1 MQMKEKKTS
10 VFEIESIP
18 KAVAVLAIPSVLSML
33 VTVLYNMVDR
43 MYIGHIPG
51 VGDLALA
58 GVGVCGP
65 VVTMI
70 GSAASLIGV
79 GGAPLMSMR
88 MGEGETEQARRI
100 LANCFLVLCVL
111 SVALMAAALAAVVH
125 LLYHSEYAET
135 STPNDCFAA
144 VSATA
149 TGETAVPKIVCLTF
163 DDGPSPVCPPQ
174 LLDGLKKRDVKVTF
188 FVTGQNV
195 ESYPDIVK
203 RASDEGHLIGNHTFH
218 HVQLTAANTEEFK
231 TEIVSTNE
239 IIQEVTWKETS
250 FIRPPYGSWDKKY
263 EKELNMFPVLW
274 DVDPLDW
281 CSTNVDK
288 IVRNVLS
295 HTKENS
301 IILMHDSYDSTV
313 TAALQIVD
321 ILQAVGYEFVTV
333 DEILFD

>member
-1 MQMKEKKTS
+1 MLKGKKWIAFLTM
-10 VFEIESIP
+10 FLF
-18 KAVAVLAIPSVLSML
+18 VAALTFLSRENGSAKRQE
-33 VTVLYNMVDR
+33 VWSNTMVDSG
-43 MYIGHIPG
+43 YE
-51 VGDLALA
+51 DE
-58 GVGVCGP
+58 
-65 VVTMI
+65 
-70 GSAASLIGV
+70 
-79 GGAPLMSMR
+79 APYK
-88 MGEGETEQARRI
+88 G
-100 LANCFLVLCVL
+100 
-111 SVALMAAALAAVVH
+111 
-125 LLYHSEYAET
+125 
-135 STPNDCFAA
+135 
-144 VSATA
+144 
-149 TGETAVPKIVCLTF
+149 KIALTF
-163 DDGPSPVCPPQ
+163 DDGPSPVCTPQ

-239 IIQEVTWKETS
+239 IIQEVTGKETS
-250 FIRPPYGSWDKKY
+250 FIRPPYGSWDQKY
-263 EKELNMFPVLW
+263 EQQLNMFPVLW

-321 ILQAVGYEFVTV
+321 ILQAEGYEFVTV